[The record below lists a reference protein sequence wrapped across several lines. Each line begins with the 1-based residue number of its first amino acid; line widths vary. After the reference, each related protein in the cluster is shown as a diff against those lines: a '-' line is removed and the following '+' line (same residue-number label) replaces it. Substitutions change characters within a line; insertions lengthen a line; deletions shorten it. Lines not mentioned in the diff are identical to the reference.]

1 VYAAQ
6 LNAYKTVQDYN
17 NKSGREIE
25 ADALI
30 HCAHLLSD
38 CQNNWN
44 ALDHDKKLV
53 KALKTNQSVWSIF
66 QSELARPD
74 NPLPV
79 EIRKNILTLS
89 VFIDNRIIQI
99 MAKPEP
105 EKLKSLIDINLNLA
119 AGLCASPAE

>member
-6 LNAYKTVQDYN
+6 LNAYKTAQGY

-25 ADALI
+25 ADALMQ
-30 HCAHLLSD
+30 CAHLLAD
-38 CQNNWN
+38 CQNNWDAVDN
-44 ALDHDKKLV
+44 DKKLV

-89 VFIDNRIIQI
+89 LFIDKRIIQI